1 MGRLFLW
8 YRKVYS
14 VYHCE
19 NCTVETLPVRGLR
32 LLPKAKC
39 TFLALRP
46 KGALFLSALILL
58 YGLVATND
66 TVLAGPS
73 APILEVKDNP
83 FFLADI
89 QYEITQSRTNV
100 VIGTNKKVN
109 FIYYTLEDPYRI
121 VIDLIGVI
129 FCELEKN
136 LEIKNAPIKSIS
148 VIEDSTAIRPPGLKK
163 YFYAVDYIIVELN
176 EEYPFN
182 VFSYKD
188 GKIIIAQIK
197 AETPLDKIV
206 KEIEI
211 EEAETVKTEEAVPRH
226 KEIPPTPTIIEDVE
240 YEVNP
245 KSSIITVVSNK
256 DLNATIYEEYNPYRI
271 VIAPPE
277 GVLCELEQR
286 LEPMDG
292 LLKSISISRDISQRE
307 FKLPDE
313 FFYPVKNIVIEP
325 IVELPFATHKAD
337 DGRIIIVR
345 VERGITA
352 PEAEG
357 KTEEGTKEK
366 VAVRR
371 EIVEKAEKAGEA
383 EVVEKAKVV
392 KETEVVERIEKVE
405 KVAEERLLIP
415 EERQEIVDEIT
426 QRLYKKQQEL
436 FARREQEEQR
446 RMAIR
451 AARDK
456 AQAIRQIEKIGLE
469 ELEDLMAKGEGMTTL
484 KYARDIALSYSEPAA
499 IAEEEIKLSE
509 TKLKENFRALFPS
522 AKIKGSQTTGDVLGV
537 DFIEKIYGVEAE
549 HPLYQGGRLRNT
561 YRQSKVNLNLANARY
576 DKVVH
581 DLDYKVAEAYYSVVT
596 SVMNLKLQQG
606 LLKKAESILRM
617 AQGRHSSGLSTDLEL
632 FNVKSQYNQAQFQL
646 ASAERDLALAR
657 FKLEQAMGL
666 DIAEERIDAGEVET
680 ELKFEIVDIN
690 LNKCLELAQD
700 YHPDIIVNELLV
712 ESNEYEEKIARG
724 KNKLKVD
731 LTGFLGRSTSYYET
745 EQEKWSR
752 EWNIGIKVSKPLWGG
767 NTASYSFAREETKR
781 KIGLTDRQSTDVHSG
796 EFAILD
802 AMGVATGVQEAE
814 VKRHKAENEL
824 LETRRQINLE
834 VKEAYYNYQEAIIQV
849 KNSLEKVRFQKE
861 VVKTAK
867 AQAEL
872 NEALQSQ
879 LLETE
884 IKLADERSLYI
895 KALSD
900 YNFSLAKLNKAI
912 GIQNYFQMGEG

>member
-1 MGRLFLW
+1 MGR
-8 YRKVYS
+8 
-14 VYHCE
+14 
-19 NCTVETLPVRGLR
+19 
-32 LLPKAKC
+32 
-39 TFLALRP
+39 
-46 KGALFLSALILL
+46 LFLSALILL

-66 TVLAGPS
+66 TVFAGPL
-73 APILEVKDNP
+73 APILEVKNNP

-89 QYEITQSRTNV
+89 RYEITQSRTNV
-100 VIGTNKKVN
+100 AIGTNKKVD
-109 FIYYTLEDPYRI
+109 FIYYTLEDPYRV

-148 VIEDSTAIRPPGLKK
+148 VIEDSTVTKPSGLEK

-176 EEYPFN
+176 EEYPFD

-188 GKIIIAQIK
+188 GKIIMARIK

-206 KEIEI
+206 KEIE
-211 EEAETVKTEEAVPRH
+211 ETAKAEEAVPIH

-277 GVLCELEQR
+277 GMLCELEQR
-286 LEPMDG
+286 LEPTDG
-292 LLKSISISRDISQRE
+292 LVKSIFISRDISQKE
-307 FKLPDE
+307 FKPPDE

-325 IVELPFATHKAD
+325 IVQLPFATHIAD
-337 DGRIIIVR
+337 DGRITIVK
-345 VERGITA
+345 VERGATML
-352 PEAEG
+352 EAE
-357 KTEEGTKEK
+357 EK
-366 VAVRR
+366 
-371 EIVEKAEKAGEA
+371 
-383 EVVEKAKVV
+383 
-392 KETEVVERIEKVE
+392 
-405 KVAEERLLIP
+405 
-415 EERQEIVDEIT
+415 QEMVDEIT

-436 FARREQEEQR
+436 FAGMEQEEA
-446 RMAIR
+446 RMWAVR
-451 AARDK
+451 TARDK
-456 AQAIRQIEKIGLE
+456 AKAIGQIEKIGLE
-469 ELEDLMAKGEGMTTL
+469 ELEDLMVKGEGVATL

-499 IAEEEIKLSE
+499 IAEEEIKLSKM
-509 TKLKENFRALFPS
+509 KLKENFRALFPS
-522 AKIKGSQTTGDVLGV
+522 VKIRGSQTSGDVAATDI

-549 HPLYQGGRLRNT
+549 HPLYQGGRLRNA
-561 YRQSKVNLNLANARY
+561 YQESKVNLNLASARY
-576 DKVVH
+576 DRVVH
-581 DLDYKVAEAYYSVVT
+581 ELDYKVAEAYYSVVT
-596 SVMNLKLQQG
+596 SVMNLKLQQK
-606 LLKKAESILRM
+606 LLKKAESILKM
-617 AQGRHSSGLSTDLEL
+617 AQGRRSSGLSTDLEL
-632 FNVKSQYNQAQFQL
+632 FNVKSQYNQVQFQL

-666 DIAEERIDAGEVET
+666 DIAEEGIDIGEVET
-680 ELKFEIVDIN
+680 ELKFEIIDIN

-700 YHPDIIVNELLV
+700 YHPGIIVNELLV

-745 EQEKWSR
+745 EQEKWNR

-767 NTASYSFAREETKR
+767 NTASYSFAKEETK
-781 KIGLTDRQSTDVHSG
+781 KKVGMTDRQSTDVHSG

-824 LETRRQINLE
+824 LEARRQVNLE

-861 VVKTAK
+861 AAKTAK

-879 LLETE
+879 VLEAE

-912 GIQNYFQMGEG
+912 GIQDYFSMQEDK

>member
-1 MGRLFLW
+1 MVGR
-8 YRKVYS
+8 
-14 VYHCE
+14 
-19 NCTVETLPVRGLR
+19 
-32 LLPKAKC
+32 
-39 TFLALRP
+39 
-46 KGALFLSALILL
+46 LFLSALILL

-73 APILEVKDNP
+73 ASILENKDNP

-89 QYEITQSRTNV
+89 QYEITQSHTNV
-100 VIGTNKKVN
+100 VIGTNKKVD

-136 LEIKNAPIKSIS
+136 LEIKNTHIKSIS
-148 VIEDSTAIRPPGLKK
+148 VVEDSTVTKPSGLEK

-197 AETPLDKIV
+197 AETPRDKIA

-211 EEAETVKTEEAVPRH
+211 EEAETVKTEEAAPPH
-226 KEIPPTPTIIEDVE
+226 KEIPPTPAIIEDVE

-245 KSSIITVVSNK
+245 KSSTIAVVSNK

-271 VIAPPE
+271 VIVPPE

-292 LLKSISISRDISQRE
+292 LLKSISNSKDISQKE
-307 FKLPDE
+307 FKTPDK

-325 IVELPFATHKAD
+325 IVELPFATHIAD
-337 DGRIIIVR
+337 DGRITVVR
-345 VERGITA
+345 IERGITA
-352 PEAEG
+352 PEAEE
-357 KTEEGTKEK
+357 KIKEK
-366 VAVRR
+366 AEEKIAVKR
-371 EIVEKAEKAGEA
+371 EIV
-383 EVVEKAKVV
+383 
-392 KETEVVERIEKVE
+392 EKVE
-405 KVAEERLLIP
+405 KVAEEKPLIP

-426 QRLYKKQQEL
+426 QGLYKKQQEL
-436 FARREQEEQR
+436 FARREQKEQR
-446 RMAIR
+446 RTAIR

-469 ELEDLMAKGEGMTTL
+469 ELEDLIVKGEGMTTL
-484 KYARDIALSYSEPAA
+484 KYTQDIALSYSEPAA
-499 IAEEEIKLSE
+499 IAEEEIKLSK

-522 AKIKGSQTTGDVLGV
+522 VKIKGSQTSGDVLGV
-537 DFIEKIYGVEAE
+537 DFIEKIYGAEAE
-549 HPLYQGGRLRNT
+549 HPLYQGGRLRNA
-561 YRQSKVNLNLANARY
+561 YQQSKVNLNLANARY

-596 SVMNLKLQQG
+596 SVMNLKLQQE
-606 LLKKAESILRM
+606 LLKKAESILKM
-617 AQGRHSSGLSTDLEL
+617 AQGRRSSGLSTDLEL
-632 FNVKSQYNQAQFQL
+632 FNVKSQYNQARFQL

-657 FKLEQAMGL
+657 FKLEQVMGL
-666 DIAEERIDAGEVET
+666 DIAEEKIEIGEVET
-680 ELKFEIVDIN
+680 ELKFEIIDIN

-712 ESNEYEEKIARG
+712 ESNEYEEKITRG

-745 EQEKWSR
+745 EEEKWNR

-767 NTASYSFAREETKR
+767 NTASYSFTREETK
-781 KIGLTDRQSTDVHSG
+781 KKVGMTDRQSTDVHSG

-802 AMGVATGVQEAE
+802 AMGVATGIQEAE

-824 LETRRQINLE
+824 LEARRQVNFE

-861 VVKTAK
+861 AVKTAK

-872 NEALQSQ
+872 NEVLQSQ
-879 LLETE
+879 LLEAE

-912 GIQNYFQMGEG
+912 GIQDYISI